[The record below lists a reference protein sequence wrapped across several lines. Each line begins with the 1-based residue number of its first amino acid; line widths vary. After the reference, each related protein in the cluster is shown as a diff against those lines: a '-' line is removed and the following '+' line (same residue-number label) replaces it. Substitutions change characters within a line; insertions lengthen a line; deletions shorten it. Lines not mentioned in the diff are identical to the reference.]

1 MKRWLKW
8 GVAVVALA
16 VFGALVARSLAARK
30 AQQARLATPPAAQ
43 SFELTRADVLTLA
56 PVDLVRT
63 VPVSGG
69 LKAVDS
75 AVVKAR
81 VAAVVQEITVREGD
95 IVKRGQLLGR
105 LDTAEVGLR
114 LRQADEQAA
123 AARSQLDL
131 AERTLANNRALVAQG
146 FISQNALET
155 SVMNADGARATLQAA
170 QAAAAL
176 ARKSLDDA
184 QIRAPLDGIVS
195 QRLVQPGERVALDAR
210 LLEIV
215 DLSRIELEAAVGADD
230 IGAVRVGS
238 RARLQVDGLAEPVA
252 AHVARINPSTQPGTR
267 AVLVYLELD
276 PHPALRQGLFA
287 RGAIELERRSTLAVP
302 QFAVRIDQ
310 PRPYVFVVADG
321 RIAQRD
327 VTLGARGVADF
338 GAQRME
344 AVEVTSGLAAGE
356 LLLRGNVG
364 NLPGGTPVQLA
375 PAAASSAPSAPALV
389 AASARR

>member
-95 IVKRGQLLGR
+95 VVKRGQLLGR

-287 RGAIELERRSTLAVP
+287 RGAIELERRNTLAVP

>member
-1 MKRWLKW
+1 MKRWLQW
-8 GVAVVALA
+8 GAAVVVLA
-16 VFGALVARSLAARK
+16 IFGALVARSLAARK
-30 AQQARLATPPAAQ
+30 AQEARLAAAPAVQ
-43 SFELTRADVLTLA
+43 TFELTEGDVLRLA

-63 VPVSGG
+63 AQVSGG
-69 LKAVDS
+69 LKAADS

-81 VAAVVQEITVREGD
+81 VAAVVQELTVREGD
-95 IVKRGQLLGR
+95 AVRRGQLLGR

-123 AARSQLDL
+123 AAKSQLDL

-155 SVMNADGARATLQAA
+155 SIMNADGARASLQAA
-170 QAAAAL
+170 QAAAGL

-215 DLSRIELEAAVGADD
+215 DLSRIELEAAVSADD
-230 IGAVRVGS
+230 IGEVRIGS
-238 RARLQVDGLAEPVA
+238 RASLQVDGLAQPVA

-267 AVLVYLELD
+267 AVLVYLELE

-287 RGAIELERRSTLAVP
+287 RGALELERRTTLAVP
-302 QFAVRIDQ
+302 RLAVRVDQ

-321 RIAQRD
+321 RLAQRD
-327 VTLGARGVADF
+327 VTLGARGSADF

-344 AVEVTSGLAAGE
+344 AVEVQSGLAAGDT
-356 LLLRGNVG
+356 LLRGNVG
-364 NLPGGTPVQLA
+364 NLPAGTPVRIA
-375 PAAASSAPSAPALV
+375 PAAAGQAASAPAVV
-389 AASARR
+389 AVSAKR